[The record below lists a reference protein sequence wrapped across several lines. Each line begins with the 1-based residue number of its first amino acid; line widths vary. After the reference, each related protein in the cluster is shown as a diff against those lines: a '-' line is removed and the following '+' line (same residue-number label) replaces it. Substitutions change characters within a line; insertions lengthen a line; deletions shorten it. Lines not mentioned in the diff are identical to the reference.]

1 MGQLLILLAVALVAA
16 ALAWGVA
23 VLLLGRDQ
31 GLDPAEPDGRAIPL
45 PTARPLTEAD
55 FGTLRFDTT
64 VRGYRMAQVDQAVRR
79 AAYDVGYKEE
89 LIGVLEAEVAALR
102 HGRLDEA
109 EALRQAREAAQRPR
123 TAGETA
129 EPDDRPA
136 VGSGSP
142 PAPPADAVPPPA
154 DAEEPL
160 AAAAEEPLAAPAAPA
175 DREPDDAVDDDA
187 GTARAVDG
195 GDAEDDVDAE
205 APGSAATVDGWVASG
220 ARTGKPAGD
229 GAADAEK

>member
-129 EPDDRPA
+129 EPDDR
-136 VGSGSP
+136 
-142 PAPPADAVPPPA
+142 
-154 DAEEPL
+154 
-160 AAAAEEPLAAPAAPA
+160 
-175 DREPDDAVDDDA
+175 EPDDAVDDDA

>member
-89 LIGVLEAEVAALR
+89 LIGVLEAE
-102 HGRLDEA
+102 
-109 EALRQAREAAQRPR
+109 
-123 TAGETA
+123 
-129 EPDDRPA
+129 
-136 VGSGSP
+136 
-142 PAPPADAVPPPA
+142 
-154 DAEEPL
+154 
-160 AAAAEEPLAAPAAPA
+160 EPLAAPAAPA